1 MRTALLIAA
10 YFVTSGATSPALAQ
24 YIAPPDEAKTA
35 GTEVPDAR
43 FVDEHGDT
51 ITLRSLAGT
60 PLIVSP
66 VFTTCPHA
74 CPAITASLIEAL
86 DGLGGCGETFNV
98 LTFSFDPADTP
109 EHMRSYREKTG
120 MPGEWILAASPPE
133 GVETVL
139 DAIDFRV
146 KELPGGGFAHA
157 NVVVFL
163 TPDQKVSGYARGLMY
178 TQEEVKAALR
188 VASGRKPLIDR
199 ARPLLIPV
207 AAAFLALTLI
217 VIFLTRRKD
226 GHPAPPPERR
236 KQKTGP

>member
-1 MRTALLIAA
+1 MRTAILIAA
-10 YFVTSGATSPALAQ
+10 LFLTSGATPPALAQ
-24 YIAPPDEAKTA
+24 YIAPPDESKAV

-51 ITLRSLAGT
+51 ISLRSLAGT

-86 DGLGGCGETFNV
+86 DGLDGCGETFNV

-109 EHMRSYREKTG
+109 EHMRSYRDKTG
-120 MPGEWILAASPPE
+120 MPDEWILATGPPE
-133 GVETVL
+133 GVEAVL
-139 DAIDFRV
+139 DALDFRI
-146 KELPGGGFAHA
+146 EALPGSGFAHA

-163 TPDQKVSGYARGLMY
+163 TPDQEVSGYVRGLMY
-178 TQEEVKAALR
+178 TKDEVKAGLR

-207 AAAFLALTLI
+207 AAAFLVLTVL
-217 VIFLTRRKD
+217 VILFTRRKN
-226 GHPAPPPERR
+226 
-236 KQKTGP
+236 

>member
-10 YFVTSGATSPALAQ
+10 YLVTSGATSPALAQ
-24 YIAPPDEAKTA
+24 YIAPPDESKAI
-35 GTEVPDAR
+35 GTQVPDAR
-43 FVDEHGDT
+43 FVNEQGDT

-86 DGLGGCGETFNV
+86 EGLGGCGETFNV

-109 EHMRSYREKTG
+109 DHMRSYRAKTG
-120 MPGEWILAASPPE
+120 MPDEWILATGPPE
-133 GVETVL
+133 GVEAVL
-139 DAIDFRV
+139 DAIDFRF
-146 KELPGGGFAHA
+146 EALSGGGFAHA

-163 TPDQKVSGYARGLMY
+163 TPEQKVSGYVRGLMY
-178 TQEEVKAALR
+178 TKEEVKASLR

-207 AAAFLALTLI
+207 AAVFLLATILVI
-217 VIFLTRRKD
+217 VFTRR
-226 GHPAPPPERR
+226 HN
-236 KQKTGP
+236 

>member
-1 MRTALLIAA
+1 MRTAILIAA
-10 YFVTSGATSPALAQ
+10 IFLTSGATSPARAQ
-24 YIAPPDEAKTA
+24 YIAPPDESKAV

-51 ITLRSLAGT
+51 ISLRSLAGT

-109 EHMRSYREKTG
+109 EHMRSYRDKTG
-120 MPGEWILAASPPE
+120 MPDEWILATGPPE
-133 GVETVL
+133 GVEAVL
-139 DAIDFRV
+139 DALDFRI
-146 KELPGGGFAHA
+146 EALPGAGFAHA

-163 TPDQKVSGYARGLMY
+163 TPEQKVSGYVRGLMY
-178 TQEEVKAALR
+178 TKDEVKAALR
-188 VASGRKPLIDR
+188 VAEGRKPLIDR
-199 ARPLLIPV
+199 ARPLLIPI
-207 AAAFLALTLI
+207 AAAFLVLTLL
-217 VIFLTRRKD
+217 VILFTRRKN
-226 GHPAPPPERR
+226 
-236 KQKTGP
+236 

>member
-1 MRTALLIAA
+1 MRTALLTAA
-10 YFVTSGATSPALAQ
+10 FLVTSGATSPTLAQ
-24 YIAPPDEAKTA
+24 YVTPPDASKA
-35 GTEVPDAR
+35 VGTEVPDVR
-43 FVDEHGDT
+43 FVGEHGDT

-109 EHMRSYREKTG
+109 QHMRSYRDKTG
-120 MPGEWILAASPPE
+120 MPDEWLLATGPPE
-133 GVETVL
+133 GIEAVL
-139 DAIDFRV
+139 DAIDFRI
-146 KELPGGGFAHA
+146 EALPGAGFAHA

-163 TPDQKVSGYARGLMY
+163 TPDQKVSGYVRGLMY
-178 TQEEVKAALR
+178 TKEEVKAALR
-188 VASGRKPLIDR
+188 VASGREPLIDR

-207 AAAFLALTLI
+207 AAAFLVLTLL
-217 VIFLTRRKD
+217 VVLFTRRKS
-226 GHPAPPPERR
+226 
-236 KQKTGP
+236 